1 MSFLLLNFDQK
12 YNFSYKNNMVSAWRN
27 FKNIFPRPLFITIF
41 SPEMLKFHPYSILT
55 GDKMVGF
62 VIFCVLNG
70 ITLFKQGFILFC
82 FPLHFFEWTMETEN
96 FQIFWHFDCVQ
107 KNPKGS
113 FYELRKGLLHAMCSR
128 IKIKA
133 FLVPKCIK
141 GEKTLKLCRSL
152 LNHFGLRSFL
162 KKHSRFVSLW
172 LWRLKATRLSIRQTW
187 FLKDYDN

>member
-1 MSFLLLNFDQK
+1 
-12 YNFSYKNNMVSAWRN
+12 MVTLI
-27 FKNIFPRPLFITIF
+27 KTG
-41 SPEMLKFHPYSILT
+41 FH
-55 GDKMVGF
+55 
-62 VIFCVLNG
+62 
-70 ITLFKQGFILFC
+70 FILFI
-82 FPLHFFEWTMETEN
+82 FSLHFFKWTMETEN

-152 LNHFGLRSFL
+152 VNHFGLRSIL
-162 KKHSRFVSLW
+162 KKHSRFVLFVCLW
-172 LWRLKATRLSIRQTW
+172 LWRLKATCLSFRLTVHEHVPDRSW
-187 FLKDYDN
+187 FLKDYDS

>member
-1 MSFLLLNFDQK
+1 
-12 YNFSYKNNMVSAWRN
+12 
-27 FKNIFPRPLFITIF
+27 
-41 SPEMLKFHPYSILT
+41 
-55 GDKMVGF
+55 
-62 VIFCVLNG
+62 
-70 ITLFKQGFILFC
+70 
-82 FPLHFFEWTMETEN
+82 MEKAN

-172 LWRLKATRLSIRQTW
+172 LWRLKATRLSFRLRVHEHVPDQSW
-187 FLKDYDN
+187 FLKDYDSLLDPSTYANQVKIAKQYRPTFMKGGHKERAVYHVQSCAY

>member
-1 MSFLLLNFDQK
+1 
-12 YNFSYKNNMVSAWRN
+12 
-27 FKNIFPRPLFITIF
+27 
-41 SPEMLKFHPYSILT
+41 
-55 GDKMVGF
+55 
-62 VIFCVLNG
+62 
-70 ITLFKQGFILFC
+70 
-82 FPLHFFEWTMETEN
+82 MEKAN

-152 LNHFGLRSFL
+152 LNHFGLRSFME
-162 KKHSRFVSLW
+162 KHSRFVLFVCLW
-172 LWRLKATRLSIRQTW
+172 LWRLKATRLSFRRTW
-187 FLKDYDN
+187 FLKDYDGLLDPGTYANQVEIANLDTRCFSTNEFISNP

>member
-1 MSFLLLNFDQK
+1 
-12 YNFSYKNNMVSAWRN
+12 
-27 FKNIFPRPLFITIF
+27 
-41 SPEMLKFHPYSILT
+41 
-55 GDKMVGF
+55 
-62 VIFCVLNG
+62 
-70 ITLFKQGFILFC
+70 
-82 FPLHFFEWTMETEN
+82 MEKAN

-162 KKHSRFVSLW
+162 NKHSRFVLFVCLW
-172 LWRLKATRLSIRQTW
+172 LLKATRLLFRQTVREHVPDW
-187 FLKDYDN
+187 LWYLKDSSLDPGAYAYWVQIAKQFWYAHVQQLCHVDVQTELAHYL

>member
-1 MSFLLLNFDQK
+1 
-12 YNFSYKNNMVSAWRN
+12 
-27 FKNIFPRPLFITIF
+27 
-41 SPEMLKFHPYSILT
+41 
-55 GDKMVGF
+55 
-62 VIFCVLNG
+62 
-70 ITLFKQGFILFC
+70 
-82 FPLHFFEWTMETEN
+82 METEI

-152 LNHFGLRSFL
+152 VNHFGLRSIL
-162 KKHSRFVSLW
+162 KKHSRFVLFVCLW
-172 LWRLKATRLSIRQTW
+172 LWRLKATCLSFRRTAREHVPDRSW
-187 FLKDYDN
+187 FLKDYDSSLDPGTYSKVPNKRVECKSSYNSKTILICSSSNCNSCVKRNWLTIYNL

>member
-1 MSFLLLNFDQK
+1 
-12 YNFSYKNNMVSAWRN
+12 
-27 FKNIFPRPLFITIF
+27 
-41 SPEMLKFHPYSILT
+41 
-55 GDKMVGF
+55 
-62 VIFCVLNG
+62 
-70 ITLFKQGFILFC
+70 
-82 FPLHFFEWTMETEN
+82 METEI

-152 LNHFGLRSFL
+152 VNHFGLRSIL
-162 KKHSRFVSLW
+162 KKHSRFVLFVCLW
-172 LWRLKATRLSIRQTW
+172 LWRQPVFHSVERYVNTSLIGRGSSMIMIAHWILALNLRCLINGYTRLLGSKTI
-187 FLKDYDN
+187 LICSSSNCNSCVM